1 MPITADDK
9 RLDEEVTVQL
19 RKRDILLIR
28 SGLEELLQTYTR
40 NEQLYDDIHE
50 AMSRLPEVEEPELA
64 GASA

>member
-40 NEQLYDDIHE
+40 NEQLYDDIHD